1 MKYRFLLLVFV
12 LATLGAEELLCQSR
26 QPPGPPPSAARA
38 SSGPSLADSFGV
50 GVKVSTLGVGAE
62 IAARVARRAN
72 VRAGFNIL
80 GYSRTFNKDG
90 IPYDGHLDFRTVEGH
105 LDVFPWTGNFHVS
118 SGVLGYIG
126 DPITAHASVPGG
138 QSFTLGG
145 VAYYSDAT
153 NPVTGGGKIDFNQA
167 APMVTV
173 GWGNLIPRR
182 HRHFSVPFE
191 LGVAFQGSPKATLT
205 LQGSVCDPAAANCR
219 TIASDPTVQGN
230 ILSEQNKLNNSMS
243 VFKAYPVISVGFGYR
258 F

>member
-118 SGVLGYIG
+118 PGVLGYIG

-173 GWGNLIPRR
+173 GWGNLIRTR
-182 HRHFSVPFE
+182 CGLSRFAESDADAARQRLRSCGGE
-191 LGVAFQGSPKATLT
+191 LPHHCQ
-205 LQGSVCDPAAANCR
+205 R
-219 TIASDPTVQGN
+219 SDGAGQ
-230 ILSEQNKLNNSMS
+230 
-243 VFKAYPVISVGFGYR
+243 YPLR
-258 F
+258 AKQAE